1 MKILRNNKI
10 ILFVI
15 IILAFVLRFWQ
26 LNSYP
31 ALNADEASIG
41 YDAYSLITTG
51 KDQHGNAWPVNF
63 QSFNDYKPG
72 LYVYIVLPFVKF
84 LGLNEWAV
92 RIPNAFF
99 GVMSVYVAYLLIKEL
114 FGKEKEKFALMGA
127 MFLAISPWH
136 IHFSRGGWEA
146 NTATFF
152 IALGVLFFV
161 KGARIQNVKYK
172 VLSVLFFV
180 LSMYCYQATRVVAP
194 LIGIGLVLIFR
205 KEVISNVKPFLV
217 AGIVGFLLLV
227 PLLLDF
233 TKGAALSRAAGVGLF
248 ADTGPRARVEEQRGE
263 HNNISNI
270 FVKAVH
276 NKIVN
281 YGIAFVENWG
291 KHFHGE
297 FLFLSGDEVQRNR
310 IPETGVM
317 YLTDIVFLLVGVI
330 FIFRSKLD
338 KSWQI
343 VLMWVLVA
351 PLASALTFQAPSALR
366 AENMII
372 PLVII
377 SSFGVVN
384 LIDLVRVKLNKNLRN
399 AVYIFACVLVLWS
412 FARYQVMYWVHMA
425 KEYSYS
431 SQYGLKEL
439 VNYVEEVQ
447 DKYQKILVTDRYDQP
462 YILFLFYGAADGV
475 MKYPPQKFQA
485 EHTLTQRDQFG
496 LSTVNH
502 FGKYYFASIKYDQAR
517 VENPN
522 TLIVGTDGEI
532 PKEAN
537 IVKYV
542 YGTNGFLYFKAVAN

>member
-1 MKILRNNKI
+1 MKIMKYRKWILIGI
-10 ILFVI
+10 IV
-15 IILAFVLRFWQ
+15 LAFVLRFWH

-51 KDQHGNAWPVNF
+51 KDQHGNSWPVNF

-72 LYVYIVLPFVKF
+72 LYVYIVLPFVKL

-92 RIPNAFF
+92 RIPNAFL
-99 GVMSVYVAYLLIKEL
+99 GVVSIYVVYLLIKEL
-114 FGKEKEKFALMGA
+114 FGKEKERFALIGSL
-127 MFLAISPWH
+127 FLAISPWH

-152 IALGVLFFV
+152 VALGVLFFV
-161 KGARIQNVKYK
+161 KYFNSLKNNRSYI
-172 VLSVLFFV
+172 VLSVLAFV
-180 LSMYCYQATRVVAP
+180 ASIYCYQATRVITP
-194 LIGIGLVLIFR
+194 LIGLGLVLIYR
-205 KEVISNVKPFLV
+205 KNIFTNLKPFLI
-217 AGIVGFLLLV
+217 AGVIGFLLLI

-248 ADTGPRARVEEQRGE
+248 VDTGPRARVEEQRGE
-263 HNNISNI
+263 HSDINNI

-276 NKIVN
+276 NKVVN

-297 FLFLSGDEVQRNR
+297 FLFLSGDEVQRNKV
-310 IPETGVM
+310 PETGVM
-317 YLTDIVFLLVGVI
+317 YLTDFVFLLVGVI
-330 FIFRSKLD
+330 FIFRSKLN
-338 KSWQI
+338 KSWQVI
-343 VLMWVLVA
+343 LMWVFVA

-372 PLVII
+372 PLVIV
-377 SSFGVVN
+377 SSFGLIN
-384 LIDLVRVKLNKNLRN
+384 LIDLGRVKLGRNLRN
-399 AVYIFACVLVLWS
+399 ALYIIIGVLVLWS
-412 FARYQVMYWVHMA
+412 FARYEVMYWVHMA

-431 SQYGLKEL
+431 SQYGVKEL
-439 VNYVEEVQ
+439 VNYVEGVQ
-447 DKYQKILVTDRYDQP
+447 DKYQKILITDRYDQP
-462 YILFLFYGAADGV
+462 YSLFLFY

-517 VENPN
+517 VENQN